1 MIKLTKFIYRLSLFI
16 LPLFLFINLSKSI
29 VSSTNGGSHWGN
41 WSPTTSCA
49 PSASCGTT
57 AGTQTV
63 TRTCLPGGFGYD
75 CQLSSEQCDEACPQ
89 VTWSTSRTI
98 CVRQHKGRCSEYS
111 TETFGPITFTY
122 NKSNDPHKC
131 HRPTPSSLELPSWTI
146 DDFNHDNSEHR
157 STVKTNCVQI
167 PAQSQT
173 NVVSCAVPFVPC
185 VTPSVT
191 STPYPTDT
199 PTTTPTVTSTP
210 EVTPSEQPTSSP
222 TSSPNVGGDNG
233 GSSNPPDRNCY
244 DQSPSAPTNLR
255 ATALGGGQVRL
266 NWDPVSGP
274 VTNYVVGYGPSM
286 GNYPYGDPNVG
297 NVTSYIVKSL
307 NPGGNYC
314 FYVQSQNGCAG
325 GPQSNVVCTNQPQQN
340 SFRVLGATDNYNPLV
355 TGIKNSYGGEVLGTS
370 TELMA
375 TAEVSYSNSKLP
387 SGNIKDL
394 AHSISIPKL
403 NISTNVYQPQKIG
416 DEYTVG
422 HREILTDNIGG
433 NQVYYGHN
441 GTDIFG
447 KLYQIK
453 KGDSITITQNGLSTV
468 YSVDELQFVHKS
480 QVDSLVSGAGQIVL
494 TTCSYTQPDYRIV
507 VKASIK

>member
-1 MIKLTKFIYRLSLFI
+1 MIKLTKFFYRLSLFI
-16 LPLFLFINLSKSI
+16 LPLFLFINFSKSI
-29 VSSTNGGSHWGN
+29 VSSNNGGSHWGN
-41 WSPTTSCA
+41 WSPTTSCV

-63 TRTCLPGGFGYD
+63 TRTCLPGGFGYN
-75 CQLSSEQCDEACPQ
+75 CQLSSEKCDEACPQ
-89 VTWSTSRTI
+89 VTWSTSR
-98 CVRQHKGRCSEYS
+98 RHPR
-111 TETFGPITFTY
+111 ETYGPITFTY

-131 HRPTPSSLELPSWTI
+131 HRPTPESLNLPSWTI
-146 DDFNHDNSEHR
+146 NDFNHDNPEHR

-185 VTPSVT
+185 ITPSVT
-191 STPYPTDT
+191 STPYPTNI
-199 PTTTPTVTSTP
+199 PTLSPSVTVTPEATGTP
-210 EVTPSEQPTSSP
+210 GVTPSEQPTLTP
-222 TSSPNVGGDNG
+222 TSSQNVGGGDNG
-233 GSSNPPDRNCY
+233 GGSNPPDRNCY
-244 DQSPSAPTNLR
+244 DPSPSAPTNLR

-325 GPQSNVVCTNQPQQN
+325 GPQSNVVCTNQPQRG
-340 SFRVLGATDNYNPLV
+340 SLRVLGTTDNYNPLV
-355 TGIKNSYGGEVLGTS
+355 NGIKNSYGGEVLGAS

-375 TAEVSYSNSKLP
+375 TAEVFYSNDKLP

-403 NISTNVYQPQKIG
+403 KISTNVYQPQKIG

-422 HREILTDNIGG
+422 HQEILTDNIGG
-433 NQVYYGHN
+433 SQVYYGHN

-453 KGDSITITQNGLSTV
+453 KGDSITVTQNGLAV
-468 YSVDELQFVHKS
+468 QYSVDELLFVHKS
-480 QVDSLVSGAGQIVL
+480 KVDSLVSGSNQIVL